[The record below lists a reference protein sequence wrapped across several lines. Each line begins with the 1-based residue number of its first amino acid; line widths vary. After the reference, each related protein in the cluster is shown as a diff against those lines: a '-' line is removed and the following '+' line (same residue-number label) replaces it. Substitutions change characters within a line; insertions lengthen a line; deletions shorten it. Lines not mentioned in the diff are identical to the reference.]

1 MADGRG
7 LIIDWLIDD
16 LMIWW
21 FDDLMIWWFR
31 WNQHHFH
38 VDRSP
43 PVRLLHIALPAQGV
57 ETGGLRHRRRHLLRH
72 RHGLVRLRQVRLQ
85 IHPRHRR
92 AHRQD
97 EGRRKV
103 IFPALYLPLPPSTSI
118 PAWITFIINDNLIC
132 WTLAT
137 RCSASTAIRT
147 ATASRIVSSRCAP
160 RTGPWTSS
168 RLATPVAKSKTPLK
182 TTLP

>member
-1 MADGRG
+1 
-7 LIIDWLIDD
+7 
-16 LMIWW
+16 MIWW
-21 FDDLMIWWFR
+21 FDDLMVQVESASFSCRPVSSCPASSYRATGPRRGNWWLTTSSSAPSSSSP
-31 WNQHHFH
+31 WS
-38 VDRSP
+38 RSP
-43 PVRLLHIALPAQGV
+43 SSSATPNPSTASKSTSPRWRSTKGNISCPLPPS
-57 ETGGLRHRRRHLLRH
+57 TS
-72 RHGLVRLRQVRLQ
+72 
-85 IHPRHRR
+85 
-92 AHRQD
+92 
-97 EGRRKV
+97 
-103 IFPALYLPLPPSTSI
+103 LYLPLPPSTSI